1 MSRWMI
7 AFFTP
12 TFSDGSSVPE
22 TTSAYAPSGGG
33 GPAIY
38 SRAYQRDL
46 RRTIMKAAGLLKEA
60 PSKRAKKRRAKVI
73 AKKLI
78 PELEIFIP
86 EAIPQVVHAD
96 YKGLF
101 GAGEQLLRLLIQI
114 EEKKTADAKLAS
126 DLQDLMDQYEVE
138 ERKFR
143 RREEEIV
150 LLLMAE
156 AS

>member
-1 MSRWMI
+1 
-7 AFFTP
+7 
-12 TFSDGSSVPE
+12 
-22 TTSAYAPSGGG
+22 
-33 GPAIY
+33 
-38 SRAYQRDL
+38 
-46 RRTIMKAAGLLKEA
+46 
-60 PSKRAKKRRAKVI
+60 
-73 AKKLI
+73 
-78 PELEIFIP
+78 
-86 EAIPQVVHAD
+86 
-96 YKGLF
+96 LF